1 MKTLARPLIALAM
14 TAALPLAACANTN
27 EDATEQSSTSET
39 SSQATSTAASSTEST
54 EEKEKEGV
62 AEAKEAFGSLAPE
75 SVFEDFESCEPA
87 GVKNAMDC
95 SGPNVGQFQF
105 SRSESK
111 AASMTQLLTE
121 LRSARVVKD
130 TGRAVVGWNTLG
142 STAVITVVDNEEGT
156 VLQQMTSTDQKD
168 PEERI
173 EELNLLQAPAVVES
187 EKEQPS
193 SSVASS
199 SAAVESEEA
208 DASDQNDADDQN
220 DGADQNDTASDS

>member
-1 MKTLARPLIALAM
+1 MKSLARPLIALA
-14 TAALPLAACANTN
+14 TAAMLPLAACTNSN
-27 EDATEQSSTSET
+27 EDTTEQSSTSET
-39 SSQATSTAASSTEST
+39 SSQSTATTSSSESK

-62 AEAKEAFGSLAPE
+62 AEAKEAFGTLAPE
-75 SVFEDFESCEPA
+75 SVFEDFDSCEPA

-173 EELNLLQAPAVVES
+173 EELDLLQAPAVVES
-187 EKEQPS
+187 EKKQAAS
-193 SSVASS
+193 SEASS
-199 SAAVESEEA
+199 SAATESEEA
-208 DASDQNDADDQN
+208 DAQDQN
-220 DGADQNDTASDS
+220 DGDDQNDTASDS